1 MGKNYKPKNAPI
13 VVTRPQLSCR
23 IAHLY
28 HVGVSLSSNMTLE
41 NPSAVWLFVIGK
53 SDVNGACSTAIFD
66 CQRVLIKST
75 YMCIY
80 ICIYIYMYIY
90 ICILCIYI
98 YMLFQPVS
106 SIFRLLCS
114 QGRVRTRLVSNYVRT
129 MFELCSF

>member
-66 CQRVLIKST
+66 CQRVLIKSI
-75 YMCIY
+75 YMCIYIY
-80 ICIYIYMYIY
+80 ICIYIYMYIMY
-90 ICILCIYI
+90 IYI

-106 SIFRLLCS
+106 SISRLLCS

-129 MFELCSF
+129 MFVLTF